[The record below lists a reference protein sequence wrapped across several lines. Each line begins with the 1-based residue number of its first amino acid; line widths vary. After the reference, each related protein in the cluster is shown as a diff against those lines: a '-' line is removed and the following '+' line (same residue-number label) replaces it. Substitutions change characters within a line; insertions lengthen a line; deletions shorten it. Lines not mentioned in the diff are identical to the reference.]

1 MKRLWIGVGFLAV
14 ILVVGIVLT
23 VAFGRI
29 HTPISD
35 DLRQASQQA
44 LEQNWEKATAL
55 ADSARAAWGKYQN
68 FVAAVADHEP
78 LEEMRSLLDQLKV
91 YAQQHRT
98 ADFAAMCA
106 QLASMA
112 EAIWESQQVMWWN
125 LL

>member
-1 MKRLWIGVGFLAV
+1 MRRLWIGVGFLAV
-14 ILVVGIVLT
+14 ILAVGIVLT

-29 HTPISD
+29 HTPISE

-78 LEEMRSLLDQLKV
+78 LEQMRSLLEQLQV

-98 ADFAAMCA
+98 ADFSAVCVE
-106 QLASMA
+106 LASMA
-112 EAIWESQQVMWWN
+112 EAILESQKIMWWN